1 MVVHAGGCRDG
12 AGSVGGG
19 ENPLRTCAAS
29 SRPSGGAYP
38 YKNTCRYIVVHGHHV
53 FLQLLARSTVVISY
67 WYSRIKLERAKK
79 AKAEAAALKKA
90 KKKAAGKK

>member
-1 MVVHAGGCRDG
+1 MQVDAEMERVRLEEEKIHFERVPQARDQAVV
-12 AGSVGGG
+12 
-19 ENPLRTCAAS
+19 RTHIKTPAA
-29 SRPSGGAYP
+29 
-38 YKNTCRYIVVHGHHV
+38 
-53 FLQLLARSTVVISY
+53 TVVISY